1 VAVRQHYPEAV
12 YGSMRCSDKT
22 PPATITALDRP
33 AFAGSANLA
42 TSALKVYQQSFI
54 PFECLS

>member
-1 VAVRQHYPEAV
+1 
-12 YGSMRCSDKT
+12 MRCSDKT